1 MTRLKRGT
9 AGMAV
14 LMALFEAMSAP
25 AVAEPSFPNRLVTI
39 VVPVPAGPIID
50 VVPRIIAQKLSARW
64 GHPVIVENRPGA
76 SSMIG
81 AEYVSKAA
89 PDGYTLLLAPPNPV
103 VQAQHFFPKL
113 GYDPAA
119 FTPVTLMFRLPLL
132 WVANPKIPVASFS
145 ELVAYGKENPGKLT
159 FGSAGQGSDPHIRM
173 LELMSIT
180 GANFTHVPYQG
191 LGPAGNDLL
200 AGHIDFMIDSASNAM
215 PRVRD
220 GRLKILA
227 AASDK
232 RFADMADVPA
242 AEEAVAGLLTT
253 DWFVLVA
260 PPKTPPEIA
269 AIISAAIAETMRE
282 PDVLERLKS
291 QFVIPVA
298 SSPADAAALLK
309 REESRFGAIIKK
321 LDIKA
326 E

>member
-180 GANFTHVPYQG
+180 GANFTHVPYRSFPTAFQDVMAGRVDLVISGVPPIVSLLSANKLKALVVTGPERVAALPDVPTMKELGYDDLTFVGWFG
-191 LGPAGNDLL
+191 LFAPAGTPQ
-200 AGHIDFMIDSASNAM
+200 AIIDSLN
-215 PRVRD
+215 
-220 GRLKILA
+220 
-227 AASDK
+227 
-232 RFADMADVPA
+232 
-242 AEEAVAGLLTT
+242 
-253 DWFVLVA
+253 
-260 PPKTPPEIA
+260 
-269 AIISAAIAETMRE
+269 
-282 PDVLERLKS
+282 
-291 QFVIPVA
+291 
-298 SSPADAAALLK
+298 DAAK
-309 REESRFGAIIKK
+309 QISQQSVYRERFEKIFKTLIDSESTRMGNLIKK
-321 LDIKA
+321 VGVAI
-326 E
+326 EQ